1 MKWQGELDLAVRAAA
16 DAALYLEESFGQEKV
31 VLEETGRDIKLQ
43 ADRDAEDRIL
53 TILSQSEY
61 PVLAEE
67 SGEHGILEDRSPF
80 WIVDPLDGTMNY
92 KHGIPLCCVSIALCQ
107 GNEPILGV
115 IDDFNRVECLR
126 GVVGEGA
133 WMGDTPIRVSS
144 TTRADRAILATG
156 FPTKGNFGSKSL
168 EAFAGMAQRF
178 KKVRMLG
185 SAALMMAYVARGR
198 VDAYG
203 EDDIMFW
210 DVAAGAALVR
220 AAGGWVAMTDSKR
233 VKWGKRVRCSAH
245 ADIWADIESPEAL
258 SP

>member
-1 MKWQGELDLAVRAAA
+1 MKWQVELDLAVRAAA
-16 DAALYLEESFGQEKV
+16 DAAVYLEESFGQEKV

-53 TILSQSEY
+53 TVLAQSEY

-67 SGEHGILEDRSPF
+67 SGEHGVLGGNSPF
-80 WIVDPLDGTMNY
+80 WVVDPLDGTMNY

-107 GNEPILGV
+107 GDEPVLGV
-115 IDDFNRVECLR
+115 IDDFNRAESLR

-133 WMGDTPIRVSS
+133 WIGDAPVSVS
-144 TTRADRAILATG
+144 ATTRADRAILATG
-156 FPTKGNFGSKSL
+156 FPVKGDFGSKSL
-168 EAFAGMAQRF
+168 EAFVGRARGF

-185 SAALMMAYVARGR
+185 SAALMMAYVACGR
-198 VDAYG
+198 VDAYA
-203 EDDIMFW
+203 EDGVMFW
-210 DVAAGAALVR
+210 DVAAGVALVR
-220 AAGGWVAMTDSKR
+220 AAGGWVEMTDSER

-245 ADIWADIESPEAL
+245 ADIWAGIDSPGPL